1 MKDIEMLKLKKSMQ
15 KKNCDISDV
24 INSLSNLD
32 TYYMEIVDGS
42 DIDGPEVK
50 GRKTQFGSWVRLD
63 DVRKLI
69 EELKNDL

>member
-1 MKDIEMLKLKKSMQ
+1 MNKNVETSNETQTPKLG
-15 KKNCDISDV
+15 ISDV
-24 INSLSNLD
+24 ISRLSNLD

-50 GRKTQFGSWVRLD
+50 GRKTQFGSWIRLD

-69 EELKNDL
+69 DELKNDL

>member
-1 MKDIEMLKLKKSMQ
+1 MNKEVENSHETQKPKLG
-15 KKNCDISDV
+15 IYDV
-24 INSLSNLD
+24 ISRLSNLD

-42 DIDGPEVK
+42 DIDGAEVK
-50 GRKTQFGSWVRLD
+50 GRKTQMGSWVRLD

>member
-1 MKDIEMLKLKKSMQ
+1 MEDNNKEQKSVESNEKLH
-15 KKNCDISDV
+15 ISDV
-24 INSLSNLD
+24 ISRLSNLD

>member
-1 MKDIEMLKLKKSMQ
+1 MNKDKNNEELDNTDKKLH
-15 KKNCDISDV
+15 ISDV
-24 INSLSNLD
+24 ISRLSNLD

-63 DVRKLI
+63 DIRKLI
-69 EELKNDL
+69 QEFKNDL

>member
-1 MKDIEMLKLKKSMQ
+1 MKNEKSNLEAQ
-15 KKNCDISDV
+15 QGQLHISDV
-24 INSLSNLD
+24 ISRLSNLD

-50 GRKTQFGSWVRLD
+50 GRKTQIGSWVRLD

>member
-1 MKDIEMLKLKKSMQ
+1 ME
-15 KKNCDISDV
+15 KNRIKRFNENSELNISDV
-24 INSLSNLD
+24 ISRLSNLD

-50 GRKTQFGSWVRLD
+50 GRRTQFGSWVRLD